1 MGPSMRYL
9 IIGLLFILAA
19 CAPYTYD
26 AGGNPVPYRG
36 SASATSNRFEN
47 CGTPDEPKS
56 CPLYRPPLRKQ
67 SVAPLPDYNDRTY

>member
-1 MGPSMRYL
+1 MRYL
-9 IIGLLFILAA
+9 IIGLLFMLAA

-56 CPLYRPPLRKQ
+56 CPLYRPPPRKQ
-67 SVAPLPDYNDRTY
+67 SVAPLPDYNDRKY